1 MMLTETKASKKWD
14 FGHIVPE
21 KLWHR
26 TALRPDS
33 STKSIADT
41 LFFLPSYGYTDA
53 DEQIAVA
60 EPKKGSV
67 TGPPRFGKE
76 ECDMNPAVMLTLVAL
91 TYRGCEYN
99 LANAHSRKIVYD
111 EVARCLRNDGPEPG
125 KWTIVWGPAGY
136 RPTTANPDNMDISE
150 MYAVSDGHSNL
161 AIVLRGTNLF
171 SALDWTS
178 NLLIDE
184 KSWEYGGAGP
194 EVKIS
199 HSTALHLHILQHLQ
213 SGPVPAPTAT
223 ESDEERIQAAK
234 TAKQAAEGYTLIKGV
249 LQGHTQFHVEGFLPK
264 INHRIAEAKIPG
276 KLPSDK
282 EAGLR
287 QAIADAQQPT
297 PPAGTLLEFLKGF
310 VARAPS
316 PLNIYV
322 VGHSK
327 SGAVAPALALWLAD
341 TQGKTVAASEQWD
354 PGNKATLHLYTFAGP
369 TPGNAQFATRFQ
381 QKITDAQRF
390 ANPNDLVPHV
400 WEPAEVKAIP
410 DLYGD
415 KLWFLRPAADTL
427 ALFLKEPAYTH
438 EVPPAPWNNLTEAP
452 LNTMQR
458 IAFEHLDAYLQ
469 EFGIYDANT
478 LSLLALFAPIPTS
491 PPAGH

>member
-1 MMLTETKASKKWD
+1 
-14 FGHIVPE
+14 
-21 KLWHR
+21 
-26 TALRPDS
+26 
-33 STKSIADT
+33 
-41 LFFLPSYGYTDA
+41 
-53 DEQIAVA
+53 
-60 EPKKGSV
+60 
-67 TGPPRFGKE
+67 
-76 ECDMNPAVMLTLVAL
+76 MNPAVMLTLVAL
-91 TYRGCEYN
+91 TYRGCEFN

-111 EVARCLRNDGPEPG
+111 EVARCLRNYGPEPG
-125 KWTIVWGPAGY
+125 KWTMVWGPAGY

-213 SGPVPAPTAT
+213 SGPVPAPNAT
-223 ESDEERIQAAK
+223 ESDAERLQAAK
-234 TAKQAAEGYTLIKGV
+234 TAKQAADGYALIKGV
-249 LQGHTQFHVEGFLPK
+249 LQGHTEFHIEGLLPK
-264 INHRIAEAKIPG
+264 IDQR
-276 KLPSDK
+276 
-282 EAGLR
+282 
-287 QAIADAQQPT
+287 IADAKNRGELPENQASLAHPFADVEQP
-297 PPAGTLLEFLKGF
+297 PVPEGTLLEFLKGF
-310 VARAPS
+310 VAKAPT

-322 VGHSK
+322 IGHSK

-341 TQGKTVAASEQWD
+341 TQGKTVPASEQWD
-354 PGNKATLHLYTFAGP
+354 PANKATLHLYTFAGP

-390 ANPNDLVPHV
+390 ANPNDVVPHV
-400 WEPAEVKAIP
+400 WEPGEVKEIP

-415 KLWFLRPAADTL
+415 GLWFLRPAADAL
-427 ALFLKEPAYTH
+427 ALFLREPAYTH
-438 EVPPAPWNNLTEAP
+438 EAPPAPWKNLTETP

-491 PPAGH
+491 SPSGH